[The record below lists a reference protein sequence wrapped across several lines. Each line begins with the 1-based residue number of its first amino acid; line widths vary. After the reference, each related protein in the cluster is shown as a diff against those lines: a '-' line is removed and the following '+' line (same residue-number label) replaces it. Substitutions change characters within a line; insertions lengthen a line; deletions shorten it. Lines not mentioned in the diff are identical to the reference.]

1 MNGFEGQDLVAL
13 ISFIGAWVGYHLA
26 VERGPHAG
34 RSLNARMN
42 LRRRR
47 WFEQSLAR
55 DNRIID
61 TQVMNGLQNGT
72 AFFASTSLIAVGGA
86 ATMLGATDSIMT
98 LTRDLPLAGVTS
110 RFVWEVK
117 VIGLAAI
124 FAYAFF
130 KFAWSYRLMNY
141 SAILLG
147 ALPPAAARESAEAKQ
162 ALEACIAMNI
172 AAGRHFNRGQRAFFF
187 VLAYLGWFIG
197 PVALGVLT
205 AAVMVVMWNRQ
216 FGKGASE
223 ALAETGANA

>member
-1 MNGFEGQDLVAL
+1 MSGFETYDLVAL
-13 ISFIGAWVGYHLA
+13 IGFLAAWIGYHVA
-26 VERGPHAG
+26 VERGPHAA

-47 WFEQSLAR
+47 WFEQAMAR
-55 DNRIID
+55 ENRIID

-72 AFFASTSLIAVGGA
+72 AFFASTSLIAVGG
-86 ATMLGATDSIMT
+86 TVTLLGATEQIMQIT
-98 LTRDLPLAGVTS
+98 ADLPFAGLTT

-117 VIGLAAI
+117 VIGLVGI

-147 ALPPAAARESAEAKQ
+147 ALPPASAREEPEAKA

-172 AAGRHFNRGQRAFFF
+172 TAGRHFNRGQRAFFF

-197 PVALGVLT
+197 PLALVVLT
-205 AAVMVVMWNRQ
+205 VAVLVVMWNRQ
-216 FGKGASE
+216 FGKGARA
-223 ALAETGANA
+223 ALAETGSLP